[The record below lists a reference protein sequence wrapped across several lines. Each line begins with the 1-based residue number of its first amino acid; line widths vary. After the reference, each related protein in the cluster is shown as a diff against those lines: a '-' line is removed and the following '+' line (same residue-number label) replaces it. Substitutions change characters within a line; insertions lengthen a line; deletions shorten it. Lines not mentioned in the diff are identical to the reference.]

1 MNDIQIDFISAVSG
15 RPDLVK
21 KLITVDG
28 GVMEI
33 DNITLKFGPECLADD
48 TEITLIR
55 DDRNLAFESL
65 LKLGLVNAIPRVI
78 ECLPDGLKLL
88 KPACLTVRFQETISD
103 AELFLLLH
111 GSYSCNNQKVIWT
124 LVPNDVEEKNLDGT
138 VNAQINQFCLYTFF
152 LTQCPT
158 MITRCLSHLNQ
169 SFTCRAYS
177 LYRRVASTD
186 MIDISVVLISEF
198 VDDNNEENI
207 KQLKDH
213 YDEGYTTGE
222 RGRFKLV
229 NTDRCHEI
237 SLDFPG
243 VVATPIS
250 FKVYRPQLDSIGFV
264 IDNFKGISVKHPANG
279 RVKVY
284 EVHHIE
290 NTLLW
295 NLSVREVEQVITCQ
309 PEQTGNFG
317 CYVFVSCMSCCVSS
331 CFVLFYVVS
340 CCASKYVNIT

>member
-1 MNDIQIDFISAVSG
+1 MDDIQFDSISAVSV
-15 RPDLVK
+15 RQNLVK
-21 KLITVDG
+21 KLVTVDG

-33 DNITLKFGPECLADD
+33 DNITLKFGPGCLADD

-78 ECLPDGLKLL
+78 ECLPDGLNFL
-88 KPACLTVRFQETISD
+88 KPAWLTVRFEQTISD
-103 AELFLLLH
+103 AELFLLH
-111 GSYSCNNQKVIWT
+111 GSYSCNDQKINWT
-124 LVPNDVEEKNLDGT
+124 LVPNDVEEKSLDGT
-138 VNAQINQFCLYTFF
+138 VNVQINQFCLYTFF
-152 LTQCPT
+152 LTRCPT
-158 MITRCLSHLNQ
+158 MIARCLSHLNQ

-186 MIDISVVLISEF
+186 MIDISVVLISKFEE
-198 VDDNNEENI
+198 DNNEENI

-213 YDEGYTTGE
+213 YDEGYTIGE
-222 RGRFKLV
+222 RGMLKPV
-229 NTDRCHEI
+229 NTNRCHEI

-243 VVATPIS
+243 VETTPIS

-264 IDNFKGISVKHPANG
+264 IDNFKGISVKRPANG

-295 NLSVREVEQVITCQ
+295 DLSVCEVKQVIKCQ

-317 CYVFVSCMSCCVSS
+317 CYVFVSCHVVLRL
-331 CFVLFYVVS
+331 VLFCVILRRLML
-340 CCASKYVNIT
+340 CAKGCKH